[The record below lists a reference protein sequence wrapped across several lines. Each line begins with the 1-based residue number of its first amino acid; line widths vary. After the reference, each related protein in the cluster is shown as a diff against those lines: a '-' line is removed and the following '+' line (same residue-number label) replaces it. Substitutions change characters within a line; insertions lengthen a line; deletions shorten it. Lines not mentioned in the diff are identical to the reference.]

1 MAVDAALD
9 GVVGSRALDR
19 APARDPGPGLRQLL
33 GLAWPVVLSRS
44 TQAVIGFTDAAM
56 VARLGEDALAATTTG
71 AMNALS
77 LFILPMGIVF
87 IVQSFAAQLTGAGDA
102 VGARRYGW
110 YGFIT
115 AIAVGLVAVALA
127 PLSGPTLGL
136 FGYTPSVHAMMADY
150 LFVRL
155 LSCGAVVGTEALGNW
170 FGGLGHTRLP
180 MIANVVAMIANIA
193 MNWVLIYGN
202 LGAPEMGVTGAA
214 WASTISSFVACGLL
228 LAAFLFGRHAPPKG
242 TKLGLRGAELGR
254 MLRFGIPTGLNWFLE
269 FMAFSFFVNVVVA
282 DLGTTVVAAI
292 MTVVQINSVS
302 FMPAFG
308 LASGGAILVGQAI
321 GAGRRDD
328 VPPIVRRTAATG
340 ATWMGIAGIVYL
352 VFPEPLMRIFESTEV
367 PSERLVQV
375 GATVLAVS
383 AAWQLFDAVGMTL
396 SEALRAAGDTT
407 WPLWARVVIA
417 WVLFAPMSWIV
428 VRVLDGGPVGAMLCL
443 VFYIGA
449 LAAALLWRFRS
460 GAWRR
465 IDLTGS
471 PVEQ

>member
-1 MAVDAALD
+1 MD
-9 GVVGSRALDR
+9 
-19 APARDPGPGLRQLL
+19 APAHRTPGIAKLL
-33 GLAWPVVLSRS
+33 ALAWPVVLSRS

-56 VARLGEDALAATTTG
+56 VAQLGEDALAATTTG

-77 LFILPMGIVF
+77 IFILPMGVVF
-87 IVQSFAAQLTGAGDA
+87 IVQSFAAQLTGADDD

-110 YGFIT
+110 YGLGF
-115 AIAVGLVAVALA
+115 AIAVGIVAVALA

-136 FGYTPSVHAMMADY
+136 FGYTPSVHALMADY

-155 LSCGAVVGTEALGNW
+155 LSCGFVVGTEALGNW

-193 MNWVLIYGN
+193 LNWVLIYGN
-202 LGAPEMGVTGAA
+202 LGAPQMGVVGAA
-214 WASTISSFVACGLL
+214 WASTIASLFAFALL
-228 LAAFLFGRHAPPKG
+228 LAAFLFGRHAPPRG
-242 TKLGLRGAELGR
+242 TALGLRPAELWR

-269 FMAFSFFVNVVVA
+269 FMAFSFFVNVVVS
-282 DLGTTVVAAI
+282 DLGTTVVAAV

-321 GAGRRDD
+321 GAGHHDD
-328 VPPIVRRTAATG
+328 VPPIVLRTAAS
-340 ATWMGIAGIVYL
+340 AAVWMGIAGLAYV
-352 VFPEPLMRIFESTEV
+352 VFPEPLMRVFESTDV
-367 PSERLVQV
+367 PSAQLVVV

-383 AAWQLFDAVGMTL
+383 AAWQLFDAAGMTL

-417 WVLFAPMSWIV
+417 WVLFVPLSWLV
-428 VRVLDGGPVGAMLCL
+428 VRELDGGPVGAMLCL
-443 VFYIGA
+443 VFYLGA
-449 LAAALLWRFRS
+449 LSLALFWRFRS

-465 IDLTGS
+465 IDLTGK
-471 PVEQ
+471 PLA